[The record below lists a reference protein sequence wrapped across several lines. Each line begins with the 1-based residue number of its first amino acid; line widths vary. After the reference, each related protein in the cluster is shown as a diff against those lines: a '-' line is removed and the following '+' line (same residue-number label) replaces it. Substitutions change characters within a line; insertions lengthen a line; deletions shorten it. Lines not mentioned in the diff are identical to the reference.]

1 MLSHRIDQFSPI
13 FLKGAGTTELEP
25 VASRVTGRLLEN
37 VNLVLVGSVLAGSV
51 PGSILEVYLTRPLS
65 TVGLKWILCPV
76 VVALAGRMLWV
87 GLAAR

>member
-1 MLSHRIDQFSPI
+1 
-13 FLKGAGTTELEP
+13 
-25 VASRVTGRLLEN
+25 
-37 VNLVLVGSVLAGSV
+37 V